1 MIRKCGTHGRDQRY
15 IHRLSVEKSGR
26 KKRVLLEIVDVI
38 LEDNIKMVIGKVI
51 I

>member
-1 MIRKCGTHGRDQRY
+1 MWHAWEKSE
-15 IHRLSVEKSGR
+15 IHNRLSAEKSGR

-38 LEDNIKMVIGKVI
+38 LEDNIKMFIGKVI